1 MKMSMCSKFFAVL
14 ALCSTVISCASTAKN
29 DGVPLYN
36 RDGKQVVF
44 VHKNDLN
51 SAAPDVAYR
60 LRKDVWAR
68 VGDALLSIAVAVV
81 KAEVT
86 ALKSSKSDSE
96 SYK

>member
-1 MKMSMCSKFFAVL
+1 MKMSMCSKLTAVI
-14 ALCSTVISCASTAKN
+14 ALCLMVVSCANPSKN

-36 RDGKQVVF
+36 RDGKQVVL

-81 KAEVT
+81 KAEVSS
-86 ALKSSKSDSE
+86 LKISKSDSE